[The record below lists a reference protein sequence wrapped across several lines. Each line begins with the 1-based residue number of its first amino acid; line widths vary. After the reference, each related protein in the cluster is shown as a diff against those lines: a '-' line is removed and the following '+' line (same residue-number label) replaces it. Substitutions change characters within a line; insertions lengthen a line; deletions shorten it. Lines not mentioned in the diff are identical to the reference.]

1 MAHLSLAALQLELCV
16 EDNLSL
22 LEKEIAQVAKRFPWV
37 QMVVLPELCTFG
49 PSPDLAVGMPGEV
62 ETCFREAAL
71 DNGLWL
77 VPGSIFERRGKE
89 VFNTAPV
96 INPQGEVVARYR
108 KQYPFLPYE
117 KGVSAGEDFVI
128 FDVPGAGRI
137 GLIICYDMWF
147 PETVRTLAWMG
158 AEAVLC
164 PSLTNTVDR
173 EVELAIARSNAAT
186 NQLYFLNLNSAGRLA
201 VGQSV
206 FVGPDGQ
213 VIHQAGTGREVIT
226 VEIDFGHVRRVRER
240 GMFGLCQTLKSF
252 RDHRVGFPPYADAQA
267 DPGAFAQL
275 GPLTVPEREPLEDPA
290 TDDWTTRRRET
301 GSIKS

>member
-49 PSPDLAVGMPGEV
+49 PSPDLAVGLPGEV
-62 ETCFREAAL
+62 ENCFREAAL

-96 INPQGEVVARYR
+96 INPRGEVVARYR

-117 KGVSAGEDFVI
+117 KGVSAGDDFVV

-213 VIHQAGTGREVIT
+213 VIHQAGTGREIIT
-226 VEIDFGHVRRVRER
+226 VELDFGHVRRVRER

-290 TDDWTTRRRET
+290 ADDWTTRRGET
-301 GSIKS
+301 GSIAG